1 MPHRVALASLSGK
14 FIDTHFGHA
23 ERFAIVDLFPERYE
37 LVELRKARRACGPN
51 GHDERAFDAILDV
64 ISDCEAL
71 LVERIGYGAAQ
82 YVASRGI
89 RVFEAPYP
97 IDDVLEKL
105 IEDHILDKP

>member
-1 MPHRVALASLSGK
+1 MPHRIALASHDGK

-37 LVELRKARRACGPN
+37 LVELRPVKRACGEG
-51 GHDERAFDAILDV
+51 GHDEGAFDAILNTL
-64 ISDCEAL
+64 SDCEAL

-82 YVASRGI
+82 YVASKGI

-97 IDDVLEKL
+97 IDDVLKKL
-105 IEDHILDKP
+105 IAGGTLDKP